1 VIGRVEAKWG
11 LKGEKLPGR
20 RLHVRAIVRDG
31 SRAFVGSQ
39 SLRKLELEKR
49 REVGVIVADPKV
61 VRQMVSVFEDDWAA
75 TESGRKAAKK
85 AEKAKDEDAMPAA
98 S

>member
-1 VIGRVEAKWG
+1 
-11 LKGEKLPGR
+11 
-20 RLHVRAIVRDG
+20 
-31 SRAFVGSQ
+31 
-39 SLRKLELEKR
+39 
-49 REVGVIVADPKV
+49 VIVADPKV